1 MNKSIFLALT
11 IAVSINVSAQKSNVQ
26 NAYKSL
32 KKDKIPDGE
41 LVLLASAKHTSEKT
55 KTSDSTK
62 NIKLFIL
69 KGKLL
74 NLRY

>member
-1 MNKSIFLALT
+1 MGYIIKPPFSI
-11 IAVSINVSAQKSNVQ
+11 
-26 NAYKSL
+26 
-32 KKDKIPDGE
+32 KDKIPDGE
-41 LVLLASAKHTSEKT
+41 LTLLVSAKLISEKT
-55 KTSDSTK
+55 KTNDSTK